1 MIEIYEKFTG
11 WSSSC
16 IARITAFVK
25 VQEVQ
30 QRIFMYMQLLIQTY
44 QVSIEN

>member
-1 MIEIYEKFTG
+1 MIEIYENFTE

-30 QRIFMYMQLLIQTY
+30 QRIFMYTQLLIQSY
-44 QVSIEN
+44 QVSTDN